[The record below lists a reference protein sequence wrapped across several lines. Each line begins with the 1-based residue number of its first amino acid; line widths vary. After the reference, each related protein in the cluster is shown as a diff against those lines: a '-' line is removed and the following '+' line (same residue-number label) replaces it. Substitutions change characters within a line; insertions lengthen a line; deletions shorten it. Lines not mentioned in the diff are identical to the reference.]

1 MSTASTTQKAI
12 RHAAQKAKPEQV
24 PGLPHAM
31 RHAHPIAAQW
41 CVGIVERDEQGLRV
55 SSGGWQAHAIQ
66 AASCLLEPATGD
78 SVACLQVAPDQVWI
92 VGILAREDG
101 ATNVL
106 HLQGETELRVSQ
118 GALKLQADTLTTS
131 SQHLHMASQ
140 TAEVAVDSAHVAG
153 RQLKLTAGAIKLV
166 GSLLSTTM
174 ERIQQFSK
182 SYWRSTDGLDRV
194 SATHIEMQAQQL
206 MQLNAQHTLV
216 SGEQLVKARGAQ
228 IHFG

>member
-1 MSTASTTQKAI
+1 MSTAATTKKAL
-12 RHAAQKAKPEQV
+12 RSMPMAKSEQTC
-24 PGLPHAM
+24 GLPHAM
-31 RHAHPIAAQW
+31 RSASPIAAQW
-41 CVGIVERDEQGLRV
+41 CVGIVQRDDQGLRV
-55 SSGGWQAHAIQ
+55 SSGGWHANAVQ

-92 VGILAREDG
+92 LGILSREEG
-101 ATNVL
+101 TPNVL
-106 HLQGETELRVSQ
+106 HLQGATELRVSQ
-118 GALKLQADTLTTS
+118 GELKLQADTLTTS
-131 SQHLHMASQ
+131 SQHLQMASQ
-140 TAEVAVDSAHVAG
+140 TVEVAVDTAHIAG

-166 GSLLSTTM
+166 GSVLSTTM

-194 SATHIEMQAQQL
+194 SATHVEMQAQQL